1 MEEAAAAAA
10 IELGFKPEA
19 QPRENGQ
26 LGSVN
31 SGKVSSGC
39 YLRRPIEINVQDYTP
54 KKKK

>member
-1 MEEAAAAAA
+1 MEEEAAAAA

-19 QPRENGQ
+19 QPRENGR